1 MHLCHGLLLSSE
13 VRNELFMLMVL
24 KGIMLNE
31 KKTSPKVAYCM
42 IPFI

>member
-1 MHLCHGLLLSSE
+1 MHLCHGILLINE
-13 VRNELFMLMVL
+13 MRNESFMLMVL

-31 KKTSPKVAYCM
+31 KESPKDAYCM